1 MVKHMKQILHHLG
14 WNMLKHVE
22 PCWTP
27 INNGLVGTDRLVQD
41 FATIHSTCPVME
53 NQTYGIR
60 WQSGNPN
67 FFPWRSGIFWATS
80 SNFFHD
86 QRAPGVLR
94 CGGCAGGRGP
104 LRRSERVLDG
114 FKVMLWPKSTW
125 WSSLSVLMRIQEID
139 LDLRESRNRK
149 PWFLPVKYRGIL

>member
-1 MVKHMKQILHHLG
+1 MVKHMKQILHTLG

-60 WQSGNPN
+60 WQSDNPN
-67 FFPWRSGIFWATS
+67 FFHEEVVILELQAATFSMTSGLQVCFDVEAAQEDGVRSAEASVSWMASRWCYGLNQHGEQFIRTDEDWGNWF
-80 SNFFHD
+80 
-86 QRAPGVLR
+86 
-94 CGGCAGGRGP
+94 
-104 LRRSERVLDG
+104 G
-114 FKVMLWPKSTW
+114 FKGKS
-125 WSSLSVLMRIQEID
+125 
-139 LDLRESRNRK
+139 K
-149 PWFLPVKYRGIL
+149 PETMVFTSKI

>member
-22 PCWTP
+22 PCWTH

-60 WQSGNPN
+60 WQSDNPN
-67 FFPWRSGIFWATS
+67 FFHEEVVIFELQAATFSITSGLQVCFDVEAAQEDGVRSAEASVSWMAS
-80 SNFFHD
+80 RWCYCLN
-86 QRAPGVLR
+86 P
-94 CGGCAGGRGP
+94 
-104 LRRSERVLDG
+104 
-114 FKVMLWPKSTW
+114 TW
-125 WSSLSVLMRIQEID
+125 GSSLSVLMRIQEID
-139 LDLRESRNRK
+139 LDLRESRSRK